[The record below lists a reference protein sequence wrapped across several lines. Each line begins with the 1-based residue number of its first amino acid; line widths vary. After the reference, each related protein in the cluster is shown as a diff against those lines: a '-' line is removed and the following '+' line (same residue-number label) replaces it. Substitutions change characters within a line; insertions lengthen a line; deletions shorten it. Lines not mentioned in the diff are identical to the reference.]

1 MLSGEG
7 GPYLGCPNVLN
18 LPASI
23 YQSESIATMTV
34 KQFSAKVTEKGTTY
48 SYPLLVLTSVCG
60 TTELLQIAPIL
71 PFLVYDCF
79 EKDLDA
85 AEVFKRVLVM
95 DRERVG
101 QETTLNLHNFLLS

>member
-1 MLSGEG
+1 
-7 GPYLGCPNVLN
+7 
-18 LPASI
+18 
-23 YQSESIATMTV
+23 MTAE
-34 KQFSAKVTEKGTTY
+34 QFSAKLTSKGTTY

-85 AEVFKRVLVM
+85 AEVLKRVLVM